1 MERKIGEIIRIQCV
15 ETKVGT
21 HCSECFFKILPN
33 CNDVPC
39 EDLERTDKK
48 NVKFVEMDST
58 FRRVDIEKFK
68 ELLEEFEIINYQLGE
83 YSEYENLDKY
93 QEEIKKWKKRNEEL
107 KVELEKVFEGVID

>member
-15 ETKVGT
+15 ETKDLVSREGCLYEDFT
-21 HCSECFFKILPN
+21 S
-33 CNDVPC
+33 C
-39 EDLERTDKK
+39 EELWHTACRTVEK
-48 NVKFVEMDST
+48 NVKFVEKDST

-68 ELLEEFEIINYQLGE
+68 ELLAEFEIINYQLGE

-107 KVELEKVFEGVID
+107 KVELEKVFEGVIY